1 MSNKLY
7 VGNLSYQASDQ
18 DLQELFK
25 QAGGV
30 ESVKIVIDAYSGR
43 SRGFGFVEMS
53 SNEEAQNAIKM
64 FNGYRLKD
72 REIVVSEARPQ
83 RSSGGRGGREGGGYR
98 EGSGYKK
105 RGSRY

>member
-64 FNGYRLKD
+64 FNGHRLKD

-83 RSSGGRGGREGGGYR
+83 RSSGGSGGSGGRGGRESTGYR
-98 EGSGYKK
+98 K
-105 RGSRY
+105 RGRGY